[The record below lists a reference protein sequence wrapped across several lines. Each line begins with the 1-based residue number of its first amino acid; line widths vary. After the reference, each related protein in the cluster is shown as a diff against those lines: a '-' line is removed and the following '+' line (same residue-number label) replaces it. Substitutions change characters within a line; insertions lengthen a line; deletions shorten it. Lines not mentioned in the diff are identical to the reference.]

1 VPYMVT
7 GDYYYMS
14 ELAFAASH
22 NNLWSNP
29 VYRGLSEGLIDGG
42 HAQTRGKAWTLR
54 DMANAAWLLPDH
66 YPLKAEFKASVEN
79 SLADWNK
86 KYTNNPAANPL
97 AMMNSGA
104 TYPIVDAQK
113 RRTGE
118 KGMAPW
124 MHNFLTWSAGHAAEL
139 GFDGAAEFRNWLA
152 QFEIGLMT
160 DWQANPTHGYCW
172 LKAAVYTLI
181 VKDAN
186 GNWLPNYQAA
196 YAATFPSLVGMVC
209 NSPEMIAAIS
219 KSENQPW
226 KAGQLSG
233 YAYSATGFP
242 SNLQIGLAAAA
253 DSPLPKAKEAWD
265 LFDSRS
271 VKPTGA
277 TAYNNYPN
285 FAVIPRSLRK

>member
-1 VPYMVT
+1 
-7 GDYYYMS
+7 
-14 ELAFAASH
+14 
-22 NNLWSNP
+22 
-29 VYRGLSEGLIDGG
+29 
-42 HAQTRGKAWTLR
+42 
-54 DMANAAWLLPDH
+54 MA
-66 YPLKAEFKASVEN
+66 
-79 SLADWNK
+79 
-86 KYTNNPAANPL
+86 
-97 AMMNSGA
+97 
-104 TYPIVDAQK
+104 
-113 RRTGE
+113 
-118 KGMAPW
+118 
-124 MHNFLTWSAGHAAEL
+124 
-139 GFDGAAEFRNWLA
+139 
-152 QFEIGLMT
+152 
-160 DWQANPTHGYCW
+160 
-172 LKAAVYTLI
+172 
-181 VKDAN
+181 
-186 GNWLPNYQAA
+186 
-196 YAATFPSLVGMVC
+196 C